1 MFLVSPAIEILTKML
16 LFRSF
21 SLFTPLALTFANTKE
36 VYVYSGADA
45 IALSPNKSSK
55 RVDIIEKLYATDDE
69 HIIKKRSHKRR
80 RKVRRP
86 RQGR

>member
-1 MFLVSPAIEILTKML
+1 MKNIIKFFISSFFL
-16 LFRSF
+16 F
-21 SLFTPLALTFANTKE
+21 ALTFANTKE
-36 VYVYSGADA
+36 VYVYCGADA

-55 RVDIIEKLYATDDE
+55 RVDIIEKIYATDDE